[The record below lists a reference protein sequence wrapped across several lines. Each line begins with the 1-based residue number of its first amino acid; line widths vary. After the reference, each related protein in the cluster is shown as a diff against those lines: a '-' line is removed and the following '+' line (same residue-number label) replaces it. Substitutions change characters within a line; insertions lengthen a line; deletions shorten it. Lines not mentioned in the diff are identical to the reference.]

1 MDAQVISR
9 IRNNPKFIELERK
22 RNSFSWSLA
31 VLMVVIYAV
40 FIGLVAFD
48 PSFMAQPLG
57 GGPITMAF
65 PLGLGVIF
73 ISIILTGGYVVRANS
88 EFDRLTQEIIG
99 QSAPAPVAMGAGA
112 YGAVR

>member
-31 VLMVVIYAV
+31 VLMVVIYAI

-48 PSFMAQPLG
+48 QSFMAQPIG

-73 ISIILTGGYVVRANS
+73 ASIILTGIYVVRANS
-88 EFDRLTQEIIG
+88 EFDRLTQDIVG
-99 QSAPAPVAMGAGA
+99 QTAPTPINLGSGAF
-112 YGAVR
+112 GAVR

>member
-31 VLMVVIYAV
+31 VLMTAIYAI
-40 FIGLVAFD
+40 FIGLVAFNQG
-48 PSFMAQPLG
+48 FMAQPIG

-73 ISIILTGGYVVRANS
+73 ASIILTGVYVVRANS

-99 QSAPAPVAMGAGA
+99 QTAPAPTTVRTPAF
-112 YGAVR
+112 GAVR